1 MSVWSQLPSADD
13 VQNLVDT
20 ESLTA
25 WDFVAALGVVLLSI
39 VLARLLRR
47 FLRTVLRRFPD
58 LSTEGALL
66 IARAAG
72 WVVILL
78 GVIYALV
85 LLNVDM
91 GPALMV
97 ILIVAVVLFFA
108 GQTVMQNFAAGLVLQ
123 GSPMF
128 AVGDQIVTS
137 AGEGTVKEVTGRTV
151 RIETMD
157 GEGVFIPN
165 RELINEPITNLTE
178 LGARRTTFEIG
189 VRYGTD
195 VDLAGRVLE
204 EAAASCDTTHPDPEP
219 EALISEMGDHSIE
232 FLLRFWHDP
241 GILDA
246 ERAKDAV
253 GRAVTHAFAQHGLV
267 IAFPQR
273 TLWWGDGAKPGESDK

>member
-1 MSVWSQLPSADD
+1 MNLWSQVPSADD
-13 VQNLVDT
+13 VQQLVDA

-25 WDFVAALGVVLLSI
+25 WDFVAALAVVLLSI
-39 VLARLLRR
+39 LLARLLRR

-58 LSTEGALL
+58 LSAEGALL

-72 WVVILL
+72 WVVILI
-78 GVIYALV
+78 GVVYALV

-97 ILIVAVVLFFA
+97 ILIIAVVIFFA

-137 AGEGTVKEVTGRTV
+137 AGEGVVKEVTGRTV

-165 RELINEPITNLTE
+165 REMINEPITNLTE
-178 LGARRTTFEIG
+178 LGARRTTFNIG

-195 VDLAGRVLE
+195 LELAGRVLE
-204 EAAASCDTTHPDPEP
+204 EAAASCDTTYPDPAP
-219 EALISEMGDHSIE
+219 EALISEMGDHAIE
-232 FLLRFWHDP
+232 FILWFWHAA
-241 GILDA
+241 GILEA
-246 ERAKDAV
+246 QRAKDAV
-253 GRAVTHAFAQHGLV
+253 GRAINHAFAEHGLV

-273 TLWWGDGAKPGESDK
+273 TLWWGDGAKPGGADG